1 MPILSPS
8 SCQSTNRQDAL
19 LSFLVA
25 AVAGLVLL
33 ATNCRES
40 LAQDPIERD
49 AIRAIEH
56 DYNVGE
62 ADRQLTVVTL
72 RSRKDVTLS
81 SNLIRL
87 GDVVEPVDPDMPG
100 WAQLAR
106 LGIGLVPVD
115 GTEMVIE
122 RERLESFI
130 HSGHKSPI
138 LIRWIGPA
146 EIKVRCQAKRRG
158 FQSSVMTGDGHHS
171 LEERHASA
179 SEILK
184 ASATSPLGGEVAG
197 ATAKLSTLK
206 SIANVDPQYLLK
218 IKRWILAASSVTED
232 NHLNRYDFRV
242 LEVEKIRPTKRN
254 LDVAILG
261 TGFLQV
267 TDPISKGRSCVPAG
281 ALSVDANGD
290 LVLASERTS
299 VPLYPAVNVPS
310 GTQSLRI
317 KSDGTVE
324 VQVGDVLT
332 WVVAGKIAVSTH
344 AHLGDRVS
352 REEAVTLAS
361 ATGVDVETIAAQAGG
376 SWQVLQGFL
385 ESPSQEAYQDFE
397 SIAGVEAVT
406 CLHSLRE
413 GLCKFRLQGRGLD
426 GPIDLVVGLHLT
438 AKPVVVA
445 PKKSFPRG
453 HRLALQDLH
462 LISIEVGD
470 VEERQFDSL
479 QQLVGMEVSKSLRL
493 NRPILISDVRQPT
506 LVHRGDLLD
515 LRVVGA
521 GIVITTAAK
530 ALEDGPLNGL
540 VEVETLRPR
549 KRKIARVVASGV
561 VEILSRPPQVGNLL
575 EKRRK

>member
-1 MPILSPS
+1 MPILSPFS
-8 SCQSTNRQDAL
+8 RQYTRRRDAL

-25 AVAGLVLL
+25 GFACLVLL
-33 ATNCRES
+33 AASCRETS
-40 LAQDPIERD
+40 AQETIERD
-49 AIRAIEH
+49 AIRRIER

-62 ADRQLTVVTL
+62 ANRRLTVVTL
-72 RSRKDVTLS
+72 RSRKNVALE

-100 WAQLAR
+100 WSRIAR

-122 RERLESFI
+122 RDRLEPFI
-130 HSGHKSPI
+130 HSGHKSPV
-138 LIRWIGPA
+138 LIRWIGPQK
-146 EIKVRCQAKRRG
+146 INVRCQFGREKPQQTAMAGREQHAG
-158 FQSSVMTGDGHHS
+158 SAGNASV
-171 LEERHASA
+171 
-179 SEILK
+179 SEILR
-184 ASATSPLGGEVAG
+184 ASATSPLDG
-197 ATAKLSTLK
+197 ASTKLATQR
-206 SIANVDPQYLLK
+206 SIANVDRQYLLK
-218 IKRWILAASSVTED
+218 VKRWIVAAFLSSGD
-232 NHLNRYDFRV
+232 NRLDRYEFQV
-242 LEVEKIRPTKRN
+242 AEVEKIRPTKRN

-261 TGFLQV
+261 TGLVQV
-267 TDPISKGRSCVPAG
+267 TDPTSRDRAYVPAG
-281 ALSVDANGD
+281 ALKVGVNGD
-290 LVLASERTS
+290 LVLASERANM
-299 VPLYPAVNVPS
+299 PLCPAVNIPKDAQ
-310 GTQSLRI
+310 GIRI

-324 VQVGDVLT
+324 VQAGDIASWTTV
-332 WVVAGKIAVSTH
+332 GKIEVSTH
-344 AHLGDRVS
+344 VPVRGRVS
-352 REEAVTLAS
+352 RDEAVTLAS
-361 ATGVDVETIAAQAGG
+361 ATGLGKEMLAAEAGG

-385 ESPSQEAYQDFE
+385 ESPSQEAYREFE

-426 GPIDLVVGLHLT
+426 GPVDLIVGLHLT
-438 AKPVVVA
+438 AKPVVAA
-445 PKKSFPRG
+445 PKKSYPRG

-462 LISIEVGD
+462 LIPIEVGEVD
-470 VEERQFDSL
+470 EKQFDSL
-479 QQLVGMEVSKSLRL
+479 QQLVGMEVSKSMRV
-493 NRPILISDVRQPT
+493 NRPILRSDVRQPT

-549 KRKIARVVASGV
+549 KRKFARVVSSGV

-575 EKRRK
+575 EERRK